1 MTDKTGN
8 HKIRPP
14 KLAITPS
21 MLVAGKE
28 RLEGL
33 TAENHPE
40 ADMITDDIL
49 CAEIFLA
56 MWDQFWSEVMEVQR
70 RKDTPSNILM
80 LPTAKAKGLIIPH

>member
-14 KLAITPS
+14 KLAITPA

-28 RLEGL
+28 KLDTL
-33 TAENHPE
+33 TAEDNPE
-40 ADMITDDIL
+40 ADLINDDIL

-56 MWDQFWSEVMEVQR
+56 MWNTYWEQVMMVQKS
-70 RKDTPSNILM
+70 KDSPSNILIM
-80 LPTAKAKGLIIPH
+80 PKRELITH